1 MNNELLDKVEAKTN
15 VSKDTLTQLAKKIE
29 DSNLTDETVLR
40 DVIKTLSK
48 ITNKDVSKEKED
60 KIINA
65 IMKNK
70 IPNNIDK
77 FF

>member
-15 VSKDTLTQLAKKIE
+15 VSKDTLTLLAKKIE
-29 DSNLTDETVLR
+29 DSNLTDESVLR

-48 ITNKDVSKEKED
+48 ITNKDVSKERED

-65 IMKNK
+65 IMNNK

>member
-1 MNNELLDKVEAKTN
+1 MNNDLLDKVEAKTN
-15 VSKDTLTQLAKKIE
+15 VSKDTLTLLAKKIE
-29 DSNLTDETVLR
+29 DSNLTDESVLR

-48 ITNKDVSKEKED
+48 ITNKDVSKERED

-65 IMKNK
+65 IMNNK